1 MKEVL
6 AKSLGELETNYHPD
20 AEDFPNSMVKRVGKL
35 RNVPLEELEPDD
47 LRFLITQNLGL
58 SYLVPLAIDK
68 LKFNPMLQTL
78 YYPGD
83 LLLTLT
89 KIDSNF
95 WEGHANTK
103 VNFVA
108 LLKAAKEYVEGY
120 KDIENSTKKMVVK
133 GLTLFL
139 EKYTA

>member
-1 MKEVL
+1 MNEVL
-6 AKSLGELETNYHPD
+6 AKSLGELGTNFQVD
-20 AEDFPNSMVKRVGKL
+20 ADDFPNSMVKRVGKL
-35 RNVPLEELEPDD
+35 RSIPLQELEPDD
-47 LRFLITQNLGL
+47 VRFLITQNVGL
-58 SYLVPLAIDK
+58 TFLVPLAIEK

-83 LLLTLT
+83 MLLTLT
-89 KIDSNF
+89 KVDAAFWDSNGSIK
-95 WEGHANTK
+95 EG
-103 VNFVA
+103 FVA

-139 EKYTA
+139 EKYAR